1 MTERERKLERELDAA
16 GALCSAQWTK
26 IKRLERKIGRLELRI
41 SRMESRL
48 KLADLVGE
56 RQ

>member
-1 MTERERKLERELDAA
+1 MKHTLTSRERKLERELDAA

-41 SRMESRL
+41 AT
-48 KLADLVGE
+48 LAELAGIK
-56 RQ
+56 Q